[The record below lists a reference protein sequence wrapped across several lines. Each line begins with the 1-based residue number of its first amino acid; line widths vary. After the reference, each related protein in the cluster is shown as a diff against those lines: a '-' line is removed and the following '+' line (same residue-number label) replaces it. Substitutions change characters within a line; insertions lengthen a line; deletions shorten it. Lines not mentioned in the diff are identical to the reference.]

1 MMTGSPFQRRN
12 PYQRV
17 GIGSGMVRELIR
29 WARERGWQIIEAPA
43 YEDFEEIYVVTGVAG
58 RRFWEKLDF
67 YVVEKK
73 SEPSFQREFLAKLQE
88 QAVAQGLNPAD
99 AQNKYTMRL
108 ELA

>member
-1 MMTGSPFQRRN
+1 M
-12 PYQRV
+12 
-17 GIGSGMVRELIR
+17 GIGSGMVRELIG

-67 YVVEKK
+67 CVVEKK
-73 SEPSFQREFLAKLQE
+73 NEPSFQGEFLAKLQE
-88 QAVAQGLNPAD
+88 QAVAQGLNPED